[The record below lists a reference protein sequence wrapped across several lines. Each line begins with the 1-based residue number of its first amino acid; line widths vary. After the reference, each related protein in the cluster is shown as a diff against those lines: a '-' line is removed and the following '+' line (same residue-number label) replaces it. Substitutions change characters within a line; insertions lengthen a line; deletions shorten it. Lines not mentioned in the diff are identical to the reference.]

1 MMDRRSKRLSGIGG
15 RIVAIVAIVLSFQFL
30 FFSSQLGFA
39 QSFSSLWKQVK
50 TAEEKDQPKSALEAI
65 HKIERKAEK
74 EGSYGNLLAA
84 MLKELMLQNEVS
96 PDSLDSAKQ
105 RLANKQ
111 SAWRNSGK
119 GVEATLAD
127 VALGN
132 MNGNDN
138 GNGNDNDNAN
148 RNDNGNGNDNGSE
161 NWIDSLL
168 LSPDSALYRS
178 SNKAQE
184 YVPLIKTGEDSKYFN
199 NDLLSLIIMAKDNG
213 IETTNKYASLYGE
226 DNKVVQW
233 RRTLEAI
240 DTVRETGKKIALID
254 RALAEWK
261 DWKSIDELRNQR
273 NQLTQPTYEAEIANR
288 VVSTREEVKMS
299 FRRVRN
305 VSGLNVRLS
314 NKKGETRIF
323 RKTFEKKQAWEYIE
337 KDSLSIG
344 TLPYGE
350 WTVNILDEKTGIKV
364 EERKLYVTDM
374 RMIAQRLPQGKTR
387 IAVVDATTGAP
398 AEGATIHY
406 SKAGMEEKQ
415 TKTCQTNKEGEAIL
429 SAEPGEYQNYRYTLR
444 ATKGED
450 SYMPEDVIWT
460 SYSQGGTPKAL
471 QTYIDLFTDRAIYR
485 RGHTVHVTA
494 ICHNMYNSKEPR
506 VAQGEKITLSLHD
519 KQGKEL
525 AEKVVA
531 TDLYG
536 TATAD
541 FTIPE
546 EGVNGNYGVR
556 AKCGMQGKTTTVN
569 RASAYTMIKV
579 EDYKRPAFKVTL
591 NDNGNG
597 KKEQEQDTVI
607 VRGEA
612 KTYSGVPVANA
623 RVAYTVKR
631 NSCWW
636 IARYGE
642 ELSNDTL
649 YTDADGKFFVKVP
662 TTLPED
668 VDTTWYYCY
677 RYTLKTQVTDN
688 GGETQNATI
697 TLTRKND
704 RPVKPQESE
713 KPRML
718 SASAESFSANV
729 GEPVVITMRDV
740 AQKAGKTTYAYYTI
754 CSGNKVI
761 DKGKIEFRDSTTC
774 SFTYKEEYGDGIC
787 YSVGWVRDGNLYNDN
802 VKVKKYLPSKKLSME
817 WGTFRD
823 KLYPGQTETW
833 TLKVKNPDGT
843 PSQAQVLAVMYD
855 KSLDALQKLDW
866 NLADR
871 RNLYIPYTN
880 WQTNNEGNCYF
891 WGAKTLKHIMAKQ
904 LEFNHINPEYM
915 VRDWFYSPFAGVRM
929 FKTRGLAKGAILYE
943 TADAKVMSANAPIG
957 SFDVAQEE
965 GIVVGYGVK
974 GNDEGEEEE
983 NVEMRSDFSE
993 TAFFLPQ
1000 VEADKNGVATLR
1012 FTMPES
1018 VTTWRFMAIAH
1029 DKDMGTAL
1037 MDTTAVTQKKIMV
1050 QGKMPRFMR
1059 IGDKA
1064 TISATVANLMEKNQT
1079 VKVNFYV
1086 KSAETEKTIYKSNQK
1101 VTTQAGKTAPVVFD
1115 YNVENEGD
1123 LICGFTAEIPG
1134 FSDGEQYFIPVLVEE
1149 EFKEDTTTIVVNP
1162 KSMMQEALPVLCVPK
1177 STNAVN
1183 LANAIYANVMTAKLN
1198 GTNVSA
1204 ANDNALVQL
1213 INLQNSDGGFSWYG
1227 GMKSNKY
1234 ITVEVLKTLSRLNL
1248 LCGKQAN
1255 TEYMMDKAFAY
1266 TRMQMEQEMREMK
1279 EHKYKYLGSTALDW
1293 LYTLAISGR
1302 DGGSAESFFRK
1313 MIYEQT
1319 KGDDMQTKAVAAI
1332 TLNEN
1337 GKQKK
1342 AQEFAESIKQHT
1354 VYRADMGRYFDS
1366 YRALYSW
1373 CDYRIPTHTMCVE
1386 ALENVTPNDELT
1398 ISEMLRWLVSAKRT
1412 QRWDNPIN
1420 TVNAVYAL
1428 YNAKDTTIMSTYTVN
1443 PADLKGAL
1451 KITREVS
1458 GDMKVGGKVKVT
1470 LTVEADRDY
1479 DFVTVTDNRAACL
1492 EPVNQM
1498 SGYRWGNRWGYYAE
1512 MRDSKSI
1519 YHFDQMAKGI
1529 HVVET
1534 EYYVNRSGEYHSG
1547 NATVVCE
1554 YAPEFRS
1561 SADAIKLKTK

>member
-15 RIVAIVAIVLSFQFL
+15 RIVAMVAIVLSFQFL
-30 FFSSQLGFA
+30 FFNSQLGFA

-105 RLANKQ
+105 RLTNKQ
-111 SAWRNSGK
+111 SVWRNSGK

-127 VALGN
+127 VALGKIDE
-132 MNGNDN
+132 NG
-138 GNGNDNDNAN
+138 NDNAN
-148 RNDNGNGNDNGSE
+148 RNE

-168 LSPDSALYRS
+168 HSPDSALYRS

-240 DTVRETGKKIALID
+240 DTVRDTGKKIALID
-254 RALAEWK
+254 KALAEWK
-261 DWKSIDELRNQR
+261 NWKSIDELRNQR
-273 NQLTQPTYEAEIANR
+273 NQLTQPTYEAEIANS
-288 VVSTREEVKMS
+288 VVSTRKEVKMS
-299 FRRVRN
+299 FRQVRN

-314 NKKGETRIF
+314 NKKGETRTF
-323 RKTFEKKQAWEYIE
+323 RKTFEKKQEWEYIE

-350 WTVNILDEKTGIKV
+350 WMVNILDEKTGIKV
-364 EERKLYVTDM
+364 EERKLYVTDL
-374 RMIAQRLPQGKTR
+374 RIIAQRLPQGKTR

-406 SKAGMEEKQ
+406 SKAGVEKKQ
-415 TKTCQTNKEGEAIL
+415 TKTCQTNKDGEAIL
-429 SAEPGEYQNYRYTLR
+429 SAEPGEHQSYRYTLR

-471 QTYIDLFTDRAIYR
+471 QTYINLFTDRAIYR

-556 AKCGMQGKTTTVN
+556 AKCGTQGETTTVN
-569 RASAYTMIKV
+569 RASAYTTIKV
-579 EDYKRPAFKVTL
+579 EDYKRPSFKVTL
-591 NDNGNG
+591 NDDGNGDANANRNGNANE
-597 KKEQEQDTVI
+597 KDTVI

-631 NSCWW
+631 NSSWW

-677 RYTLKTQVTDN
+677 RYTLKAQVTDN

-704 RPVKPQESE
+704 RPVKPQEPES
-713 KPRML
+713 PRML

-729 GEPVVITMRDV
+729 DEPVVITMRDV

-754 CSGNKVI
+754 CSGNEVI

-787 YSVGWVRDGNLYNDN
+787 YSVGWVKDGNLYNDN

-843 PSQAQVLAVMYD
+843 PSKAQVMAVMYD

-880 WQTNNEGNCYF
+880 WQTNNMGYCYF
-891 WGAKTLKHIMAKQ
+891 WGAKTLKHIVAKQ

-915 VRDWFYSPFAGVRM
+915 FRGGYYSPFAGVRM

-965 GIVVGYGVK
+965 SIVVGYGVK

-1000 VEADKNGVATLR
+1000 VEADKNGIATLR

-1037 MDTTAVTQKKIMV
+1037 MDTTALTQKKLMV
-1050 QGKMPRFMR
+1050 QGKMPRFIR
-1059 IGDKA
+1059 KEDKA
-1064 TISATVANLMEKNQT
+1064 TVGASIANLTEKKQRVVVSLV
-1079 VKVNFYV
+1079 VKD
-1086 KSAETEKTIYKSNQK
+1086 AETEKTIYKEKKTVS
-1101 VTTQAGKTAPVVFD
+1101 TEAGKTADVTFKLPEQEK
-1115 YNVENEGD
+1115 NV
-1123 LICGFTAEIPG
+1123 LCSFIAEMPG
-1134 FSDGEQYFIPVLVEE
+1134 FSDGEQHLLPVLTNEFEE
-1149 EFKEDTTTIVVNP
+1149 KKDTATITVNP
-1162 KSMMQEALPVLCVPK
+1162 RKMMMEALPAMQVPA
-1177 STNAVN
+1177 SQNAVT
-1183 LANAIYANVMTAKLN
+1183 LAQAYYANILAAHVKDTI
-1198 GTNVSA
+1198 VSA
-1204 ANDNALVQL
+1204 ANDNVLAQL
-1213 INLQNSDGGFSWYG
+1213 LNLQNADGGFSWYG
-1227 GMKSNKY
+1227 GMRSNRF
-1234 ITVEVLKTLSRLNL
+1234 ITIEVLKTLARLNL
-1248 LCGKQAN
+1248 MTGKQQR
-1255 TEYMMDKAFAY
+1255 TEYMMDKASRYAKVE
-1266 TRMQMEQEMREMK
+1266 MEREMQEMK
-1279 EHKYKYLGSTALDW
+1279 KYKVRYLSQTALDW

-1319 KGDDMQTKAVAAI
+1319 KYDDMQTKAVAAI
-1332 TLNEN
+1332 TLNQN

-1342 AQEFAESIKQHT
+1342 AEEFAEAIKQHT
-1354 VYRADMGRYFDS
+1354 VYREDMGRYFDS
-1366 YRALYSW
+1366 YRAQYSW
-1373 CDYRIPTHTMCVE
+1373 CDYRIPTHTMCIE
-1386 ALENVTPNDELT
+1386 ALKDVTPEDGQT
-1398 ISEMLRWLVSAKRT
+1398 INEMLRWLVSAKRT

-1420 TVNAVYAL
+1420 TINAVYAL
-1428 YNAKDTTIMSTYTVN
+1428 YNSKDTTMLSTYTVK
-1443 PADLKGAL
+1443 PEDIQGAL
-1451 KITREVS
+1451 KITRTLKGEKKKGS
-1458 GDMKVGGKVKVT
+1458 KVKVT
-1470 LTVEADRDY
+1470 LTIEADRDY

-1492 EPVNQM
+1492 EPVNQL
-1498 SGYRWGNRWGYYAE
+1498 SGYRWGAYRGYYAE
-1512 MRDSKSI
+1512 MRDSKSV
-1519 YHFDQMAKGI
+1519 YHFDQLAKGTY
-1529 HVVET
+1529 VVET
-1534 EYYVNRSGEYHSG
+1534 EYYIDREGEYQFG
-1547 NATVVCE
+1547 DAEVVCE
-1554 YAPEFRS
+1554 YAPEFRGWTKGT
-1561 SADAIKLKTK
+1561 KLKIEN